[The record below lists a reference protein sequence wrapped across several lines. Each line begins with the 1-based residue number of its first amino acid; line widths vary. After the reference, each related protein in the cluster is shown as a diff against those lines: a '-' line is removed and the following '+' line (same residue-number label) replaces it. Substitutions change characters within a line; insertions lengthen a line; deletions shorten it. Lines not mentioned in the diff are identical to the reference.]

1 MTDDMMKQSNI
12 SVTKLD
18 RARLREVANKRGMS
32 VRSMV
37 RNWAYKIYQ
46 KEFGDREIEVSGC

>member
-37 RNWAYKIYQ
+37 RNWAYKVHR